1 MEAEFHGSNGSVL
14 HSTIDVCDV
23 VKLKVSACLF
33 ELPYLLEKHPRR
45 LLSSRASNEVL
56 IRVNTEFKW
65 SLLSL
70 SLSFSTQWRSYN
82 LQRGT
87 LSLIRELQLTTFVH
101 NTTNGV
107 LLHNLPTQYGAQV
120 LPATRIP

>member
-56 IRVNTEFKW
+56 IRVNTEFK
-65 SLLSL
+65 
-70 SLSFSTQWRSYN
+70 
-82 LQRGT
+82 
-87 LSLIRELQLTTFVH
+87 
-101 NTTNGV
+101 
-107 LLHNLPTQYGAQV
+107 
-120 LPATRIP
+120 